1 MNMKNKVDEAFGKKQ
16 NLLGQKDGI
25 YYWLEEATWDCEWY
39 WGLGYVETFT
49 NNKNPH
55 LARDINSHSHFDGM
69 FFKSNK
75 NGYDSFKE
83 FFDETVLSD
92 EELWTLV
99 ECMKSLYTLSEYA
112 ELLHR
117 GGSHYTSNPCSE
129 LIMNNDEYERINQEL
144 IPALLNQV
152 YELLSDKEADKE

>member
-1 MNMKNKVDEAFGKKQ
+1 MKKRVDNAFGKKQ
-16 NLLGQKDGI
+16 YLLGQKDGV

-55 LARDINSHSHFDGM
+55 LAKDIASHSHFSM
-69 FFKSNK
+69 FFNTNK
-75 NGYDSFKE
+75 NGFDAFKE
-83 FFDETVLSD
+83 FFNETVLSD
-92 EELWTLV
+92 KELWTLI
-99 ECMKSLYTLSEYA
+99 ECMDSLYTLREYSD
-112 ELLHR
+112 LLCR
-117 GGSHYTSNPCSE
+117 GGSNYTSNPCKE

-152 YELLSDKEADKE
+152 YDLLSDKEADKEA